1 MMPGLDILNNLLN
14 EERKA
19 MKLRDSQRVQSLRSI
34 RNELQLAEKEK
45 QDSLTHDEVIA
56 NLTKQAKSRRDSIE
70 GFRDANRQ
78 DLVSREQLELELIT
92 SYLPEMMD
100 RASIQKEALAVIANF
115 ASLDQSQTGKIIGQ
129 LMGNLKG
136 KADGRLVS
144 EVVKELM
151 QEVSEPEDSEG

>member
-1 MMPGLDILNNLLN
+1 MPELDILNNLLN
-14 EERKA
+14 EERKS

-70 GFRDANRQ
+70 GFQHANRE
-78 DLVSREQLELELIT
+78 DLVTRELMELELIT
-92 SYLPEMMD
+92 AYLPETMD
-100 RASIQKEALAVIANF
+100 RASIKKEAQDVIANV
-115 ASLDQSQTGKIIGQ
+115 ASLDPSHTGKIIGQ
-129 LMGNLKG
+129 LMGTLKG

-144 EVVKELM
+144 EVVQELI
-151 QEVSEPEDSEG
+151 QEILEPED